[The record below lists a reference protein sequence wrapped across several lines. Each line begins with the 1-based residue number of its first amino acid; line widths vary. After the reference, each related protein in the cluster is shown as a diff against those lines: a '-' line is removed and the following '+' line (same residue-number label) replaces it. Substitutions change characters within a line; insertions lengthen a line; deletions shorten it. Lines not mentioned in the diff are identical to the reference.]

1 MNAFPVFL
9 SLIFMTTSGS
19 VFEKSSVY
27 QAVELQLLKYP
38 ESSLKDIYKSFFQD
52 EYGPGHLLE
61 DTVSARKYFD
71 YELSVMKSKA
81 YYEDE
86 PCGLGNNFYRA
97 SMDCIVDGLVDADD
111 YFTAFIKSSKDF
123 SLPDIEGWKEKWE
136 AILKEIFPLRGSIH
150 HFEKDMTEISDL
162 LNRGEYVVHHSERYT
177 KAYDPHYRIMRK
189 IPKR

>member
-1 MNAFPVFL
+1 
-9 SLIFMTTSGS
+9 MTTSGS
-19 VFEKSSVY
+19 VIEKSPVY
-27 QAVELQLLKYP
+27 QAVDLQILKYP

-86 PCGLGNNFYRA
+86 PCGLGRNFYRA

-111 YFTAFIKSSKDF
+111 YFATFLKSSKDF
-123 SLPDIEGWKEKWE
+123 SLPDMEEWKEKWE
-136 AILKEIFPLRGSIH
+136 AILKEILPLRGRIH
-150 HFEKDMTEISDL
+150 NFDKDMTEISDL
-162 LNRGEYVVHHSERYT
+162 LKRGEYVVHHSERYI
-177 KAYDPHYRIMRK
+177 KAYNPHYRIMRK
-189 IPKR
+189 IPNR